1 MAVINTS
8 AGNEAVLK
16 IYDLDSSGAIVDA
29 NVLTIPFM
37 QDVTVNNSTGTFRF
51 KTLDSGSESVV
62 TTPSTNQLSL
72 SEAFLQNLSNWS
84 SGTIKSG
91 FNTQSEI
98 ESCTIT
104 FNPTPA
110 APKYLYIV
118 YDNDRGSVNKVLNT
132 DSTYNENDGVNW
144 LNETHGNYK
153 VYYTSLPKDATL
165 NYKLEF

>member
-72 SEAFLQNLSNWS
+72 NAIVDSEAFFGGTGTGDVVTDGIFGT
-84 SGTIKSG
+84 SGNKTEVG
-91 FNTQSEI
+91 FHMYFDGTDTGS
-98 ESCTIT
+98 
-104 FNPTPA
+104 
-110 APKYLYIV
+110 KYLSG
-118 YDNDRGSVNKVLNT
+118 RGFISGLAPTVNPDAPLWITPVT
-132 DSTYNENDGVNW
+132 IEVNGDFT
-144 LNETHGNYK
+144 EAE
-153 VYYTSLPKDATL
+153 VS
-165 NYKLEF
+165 